1 MRQRFGAAPAAGE
14 FRAAHCLPY
23 GQSGLARGKRAK
35 ALLPF
40 SPEKGAKWWGS
51 VLSDLY
57 RSPVAGDV
65 LGRNWRGGRT
75 TSVKDLLFWHV

>member
-14 FRAAHCLPY
+14 FRAAHCLPC
-23 GQSGLARGKRAK
+23 GQSGAWPEARGRRRCFLSARR
-35 ALLPF
+35 
-40 SPEKGAKWWGS
+40 GS
-51 VLSDLY
+51 KVVGCVLSDLY